1 MVEIWEKKYIVR
13 LIDQIKDK
21 KILLKLFK
29 IILDNK
35 IVYTQNSN
43 GIFINLNQLSDEH
56 INLIKNFLY
65 NLNYINE

>member
-1 MVEIWEKKYIVR
+1 MVEIWEKKYIVI

>member
-1 MVEIWEKKYIVR
+1 MTEIWEKKNIVR

-29 IILDNK
+29 IILENK

>member
-1 MVEIWEKKYIVR
+1 MAEIWEKKYVVR

-29 IILDNK
+29 IIFDNK
-35 IVYTQNSN
+35 IVYTQNLN
-43 GIFINLNQLSDEH
+43 GVFINLNQLSDEH
-56 INLIKNFLY
+56 FNLIKNFLY

>member
-1 MVEIWEKKYIVR
+1 MVEIWEKKYIVK

-21 KILLKLFK
+21 KILLQLYK

-35 IVYTQNSN
+35 INFTRNSN
-43 GIFINLNQLSDEH
+43 GIFINLNQISEEH
-56 INLIKNFLY
+56 FNLIKNFLY

>member
-1 MVEIWEKKYIVR
+1 MAEIWEKKYVVR

-29 IILDNK
+29 IIFDNK

-43 GIFINLNQLSDEH
+43 GVFINLNQLSDEH
-56 INLIKNFLY
+56 FNLIKNFLY

>member
-35 IVYTQNSN
+35 IIYTQNSN